1 MEEFW
6 GIDREDDEI
15 LPEGFDERVV
25 TLEAANERTTMVQQN
40 ESYWWG
46 SQWFGRGCWKKVNI

>member
-1 MEEFW
+1 MEKFW

-25 TLEAANERTTMVQQN
+25 TLEAANERTTMV
-40 ESYWWG
+40 
-46 SQWFGRGCWKKVNI
+46 